1 MHKTP
6 LVFFIGL
13 LLSSPLFSQAK
24 LPSQEA
30 IDFHKSR
37 REALRAKLPVNSV
50 AVVFANPTRNRAN
63 DVDYVYHQDPNFFYL
78 TGWREPQAVLLL
90 FSGSQLDAQ
99 GQYNELIYLQERDP
113 RAEQWNGYRLGLEGA
128 KAMGF
133 DRVKLRQ
140 DFVHSPP
147 NFSDFDQV
155 FMFDFQNDERD
166 LAGDEFDLYQLKKT
180 FKQAIN
186 FPENFKRTQYQIQQA
201 IRTATPENFSQLKN
215 YVQWQIQRDSTLLD
229 DAVIQDFVALE
240 TLEVPADLKMKSAFV
255 LKEFNFDVSKLQSWL
270 GDLREVKTP
279 FELRQLKRAIEI
291 SAIGQVEVMKA
302 IHPQMSEREVQGIH
316 EYVFKKYG
324 AAYEGYPSIVGA
336 GNNACVLHYIE
347 NSSDPSETDLMLMD
361 LGAEYEGYTADVT
374 RTIPVKGTFT
384 MAQRELYQ
392 IVFDAQEAGIAKA
405 LVGNTVNDVTRA
417 TQEVVKAGLLA
428 LGIIE
433 NENDFRK
440 YYPHGASHHI
450 GLDVH
455 DLSNYG
461 PLPENAIITVEPG
474 IYIPKGSP
482 CDPKWWGIG
491 IRIEDDI
498 LITANGPENLSA
510 FAPRT
515 WQAIEAKMKEESP
528 LDRFQLP
535 SLSN

>member
-1 MHKTP
+1 MHKTT
-6 LVFFIGL
+6 LLFFIAL
-13 LLSSPLFSQAK
+13 LLKSPLFSQAK

-37 REALRAKLPVNSV
+37 REALRAKLPANSV

-78 TGWREPQAVLLL
+78 TGWREPHAVLLL
-90 FSGSQLDAQ
+90 FSNSQFDAL

-128 KAMGF
+128 EAMGF
-133 DRVKLRQ
+133 DRVKLRR
-140 DFVHSPP
+140 DFVLSPP

-201 IRTATPENFSQLKN
+201 IRTATPEKFDQLKN
-215 YVQWQIQRDSTLLD
+215 YVQWQVQRDSTLLD
-229 DAVIQDFVALE
+229 DDVIQDFVALK

-255 LKEFNFDVSKLQSWL
+255 LKELNFDVSKLQSWL
-270 GDLREVKTP
+270 GDLREVKTA

-384 MAQRELYQ
+384 SAQRQLYQ

-405 LVGNTVNDVTRA
+405 LVGNTVNDVTQA

-433 NENDFRK
+433 NENDFRR

>member
-1 MHKTP
+1 MHKSILLFLFT
-6 LVFFIGL
+6 FIL
-13 LLSSPLFSQAK
+13 CNSAVAQAK
-24 LPSQEA
+24 LPSAEA
-30 IDFHKSR
+30 LDFHKSR
-37 REALRAKLPVNSV
+37 RNALRAKLPPNSV

-78 TGWREPQAVLLL
+78 TGWREPHSILLL
-90 FSGSQLDAQ
+90 FSTPQVDEQ
-99 GQYNELIYLQERDP
+99 GKYSELLYIQERDP
-113 RAEQWNGYRLGLEGA
+113 RAEQWNGYRLGIDGA

-133 DRVKLRQ
+133 ERVKLRQ
-140 DFVHSPP
+140 KFVINPP
-147 NFSDFDQV
+147 NFSTYDQV
-155 FMFDFQNDERD
+155 LMIDFQDDERD
-166 LAGDEFDLYQLKKT
+166 LTGDAYDLFQLKKT

-186 FPENFKRTQYQIQQA
+186 FPENFNRVQYRIQQA
-201 IRTATPENFSQLKN
+201 IRTATPENFSRLKN
-215 YVQWQIQRDSTLLD
+215 FVNWQIQRDSTLLE
-229 DAVIQDFVALE
+229 DAIIKDFVALE
-240 TLEVPADLKMKSAFV
+240 TLEIPADLKTKSAFI
-255 LKEFNFDVSKLQSWL
+255 LREYNFDVEQLERFL

-279 FELRQLKRAIEI
+279 FELNQLKRAIEI

-374 RTIPVKGTFT
+374 RTIPVRGKFSLE
-384 MAQRELYQ
+384 QRQLYQ
-392 IVFDAQEAGIAKA
+392 IVFDAQEAGIEQARI
-405 LVGNTVNDVTRA
+405 GNTVNTVTRA
-417 TQEVVKAGLLA
+417 TQEVVKQGLLA
-428 LGIIE
+428 LGIIDD
-433 NENDFRK
+433 ENDFRQ

-474 IYIPKGSP
+474 IYIPKESP

-498 LITANGPENLSA
+498 LITQNGPVNLSEG
-510 FAPRT
+510 APRT
-515 WQAIEAKMKEESP
+515 WEAIEAKMKEKSP
-528 LDRFQLP
+528 LDNFQLP
-535 SLSN
+535 TLSN

>member
-1 MHKTP
+1 MHKTT
-6 LVFFIGL
+6 LLFFIGL

-37 REALRAKLPVNSV
+37 REALRAKLPANSV

-78 TGWREPQAVLLL
+78 TGWREPQAVILL
-90 FSGSQLDAQ
+90 FSSAQLDAQ

-215 YVQWQIQRDSTLLD
+215 YVQWQVQRDSTLLD

-270 GDLREVKTP
+270 GDLREVKTA

-374 RTIPVKGTFT
+374 RTIPVKGSFT
-384 MAQRELYQ
+384 LAQRQLYQ

>member
-1 MHKTP
+1 MYKTT
-6 LVFFIGL
+6 LLFFIGL
-13 LLSSPLFSQAK
+13 LLNSPLFSQAK
-24 LPSQEA
+24 LPSQEV

-37 REALRAKLPVNSV
+37 REALRAKLPANSV

-90 FSGSQLDAQ
+90 FSSVQLDAQ

-215 YVQWQIQRDSTLLD
+215 YVQWQVQRDSTLLD

-270 GDLREVKTP
+270 GDLREVKTA

-384 MAQRELYQ
+384 SAQRQLYQ

-405 LVGNTVNDVTRA
+405 VVGNTVNDVTRA

-433 NENDFRK
+433 NENDFRR